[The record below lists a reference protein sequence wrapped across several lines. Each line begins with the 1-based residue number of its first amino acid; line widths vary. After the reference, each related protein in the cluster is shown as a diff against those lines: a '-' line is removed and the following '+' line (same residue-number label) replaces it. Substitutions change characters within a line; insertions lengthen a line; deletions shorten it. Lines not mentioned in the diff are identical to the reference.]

1 MAKNIFTAE
10 NLKLVSKLA
19 NERAGNRKDLRD
31 DLFQEGC
38 LALINAVESYNT
50 QLGVPFLGYAKIV
63 LSHAMSKAARNINQ
77 VLSVSLDEEFDTCP
91 IISIDGD
98 DDYPQRDICDCEH
111 PTPYERYELANTRA
125 AVRKLVKQL
134 PDKECKAVTLLF
146 GFDGLYERSL
156 ECIGEELDCSI
167 EGARKACNRG
177 IKRLHTWLSR
187 PEYSLCA

>member
-38 LALINAVESYNT
+38 LALINAIESYNP
-50 QLGVPFLGYAKIV
+50 QLGVPFYGYAKTV
-63 LSHAMSKAARNINQ
+63 LHHAMSKAARNINQ

-91 IISIDGD
+91 IIPIDGD
-98 DDYPQRDICDCEH
+98 DDYPQKDICDCER
-111 PTPYERYELANTRA
+111 PTPYESSELANTRA

-134 PDKECKAVTLLF
+134 PDKEYKAVTLLF

-167 EGARKACNRG
+167 EGARKTCNRG
-177 IKRLHTWLSR
+177 IKRLHAWLSR

>member
-1 MAKNIFTAE
+1 MSKNIFTAE

-19 NERAGNRKDLRD
+19 NERAGYRKDLRD

-38 LALINAVESYNT
+38 LALINAVESYNP
-50 QLGVPFLGYAKIV
+50 QLGVSFLGYAKTV
-63 LSHAMSKAARNINQ
+63 LLHAMSKAARNINQ
-77 VLSVSLDEEFDTCP
+77 VLSVSLEEEFDTCP
-91 IISIDGD
+91 IIPIDGD

-111 PTPYERYELANTRA
+111 PTPYERYESANTRA

-134 PDKECKAVTLLF
+134 PDKEYKAVTLLF

-156 ECIGEELDCSI
+156 ECISEELDCSI

-177 IKRLHTWLSR
+177 IKRLHARLSR
-187 PEYSLCA
+187 PEYGLRA

>member
-10 NLKLVSKLA
+10 NLKLVSILA
-19 NERAGNRKDLRD
+19 NKRAGNRKDLRD

-38 LALINAVESYNT
+38 LALVNAVESYNP
-50 QLGVPFLGYAKIV
+50 QLGVPFYGYAKAV
-63 LSHAMSKAARNINQ
+63 LHHAMSKAARNINQ
-77 VLSVSLDEEFDTCP
+77 VLSVSLEEEFDTCP
-91 IISIDGD
+91 IIPIDGD
-98 DDYPQRDICDCEH
+98 DDYPQKDICDFER
-111 PTPYERYELANTRA
+111 PTPYERYESANTRA

-167 EGARKACNRG
+167 EGTRKACNRG
-177 IKRLHTWLSR
+177 IKRLHAWLSR